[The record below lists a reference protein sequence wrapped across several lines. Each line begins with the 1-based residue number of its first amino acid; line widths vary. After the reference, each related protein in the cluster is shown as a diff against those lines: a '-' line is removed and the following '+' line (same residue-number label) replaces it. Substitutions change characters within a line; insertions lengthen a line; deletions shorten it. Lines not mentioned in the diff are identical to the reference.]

1 MLSLL
6 QRILQLRRVDTKQKK
21 NINQN
26 KIILKKKLWTVNKK
40 VTS

>member
-21 NINQN
+21 KYKSEQN
-26 KIILKKKLWTVNKK
+26 YSQKKQNMNSK
-40 VTS
+40 